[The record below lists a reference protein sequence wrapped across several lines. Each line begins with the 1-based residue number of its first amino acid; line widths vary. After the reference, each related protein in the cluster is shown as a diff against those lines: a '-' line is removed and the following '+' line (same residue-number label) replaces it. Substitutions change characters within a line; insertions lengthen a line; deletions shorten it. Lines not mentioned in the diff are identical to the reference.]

1 MIQGLKL
8 TLESGNCQLKY
19 FLDAV
24 CMNQHQ
30 IVAFTTLYASGHK
43 HAKEFYGRSFRGY
56 CARMVGDTMI
66 IKACF
71 YTTFYARKKKVE
83 KRFLPNSSGFATNRR
98 QNCIT
103 INRHPV
109 QYSTTTAIFL

>member
-56 CARMVGDTMI
+56 CARMVGVTMI

-71 YTTFYARKKKVE
+71 YTTFYARKKVE
-83 KRFLPNSSGFATNRR
+83 NTFLPKSNGLATKRR
-98 QNCIT
+98 QNRCT
-103 INRHPV
+103 FV
-109 QYSTTTAIFL
+109 